1 MANTLGISIIVD
13 IPYVKW
19 ELVFI
24 IFIQMAAISISGLGQ
39 IWAITTAIPFPYVSK
54 VYNSS

>member
-13 IPYVKW
+13 IQYVKW
-19 ELVFI
+19 ELV
-24 IFIQMAAISISGLGQ
+24 FIQMAAISISGLGQ